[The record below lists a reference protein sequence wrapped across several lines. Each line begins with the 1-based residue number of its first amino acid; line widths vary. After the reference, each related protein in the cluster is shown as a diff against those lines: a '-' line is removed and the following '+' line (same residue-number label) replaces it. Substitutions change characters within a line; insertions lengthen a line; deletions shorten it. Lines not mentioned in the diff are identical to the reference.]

1 MHLGFILL
9 IIMNFYPPCGC
20 HYVGQSHYA
29 TSHLFWKLL
38 SESKE
43 LQVVLLPAAAEP
55 QRSLT
60 LRRALL
66 SKLRQ

>member
-1 MHLGFILL
+1 
-9 IIMNFYPPCGC
+9 MNIYPPYGC

-29 TSHLFWKLL
+29 TSHLFWTLL
-38 SESKE
+38 FESKE

-55 QRSLT
+55 QRSST

-66 SKLRQ
+66 GKLRQ